1 MNIYSGFW
9 QHNLGLMITLDSGY
23 LEDKSI
29 FPGATHLAEHLM
41 FFGPENISFSEFDQ
55 KRYELFGSIEAVTSP
70 TKMRIMCRFPQ
81 DKLEEVIEFLSE
93 MMFQAHLS
101 MDDLHIIQDEIN
113 DELEEYQES
122 VRYKDKTR
130 SSLYLKGME
139 DPLGKELISSL
150 DLEKCHASQKNLQER
165 FSKHHKRGYFI
176 GDWSESMMNLV
187 TKELKLQP
195 QKELSDTS
203 HIDLIVQ
210 EKDIWIMK
218 ISGQMSIKDELYLS
232 ALIEL
237 MADQGGRTSSIPT
250 PNGEYWIGLKD
261 SEIDYERMNQLQKN
275 KEFWKYAGDLYTE
288 DLASDIDVIE
298 YKKTLRRMELYEQI
312 PELSK
317 MTLDETMIKF
327 EDEIEKVA
335 EEDWLQW

>member
-9 QHNLGLMITLDSGY
+9 KRNLGLMITLDSGY
-23 LEDKSI
+23 LNDKAL

-41 FFGPENISFSEFDQ
+41 FFGPENVTFSEFDQ
-55 KRYELFGSIEAVTSP
+55 RRYELFGAIEAVTSP
-70 TKMRIMCRFPQ
+70 TKMRIICRFSQ
-81 DKLEEVIEFLSE
+81 DTLEEVVKFLSD

-101 MDDLHIIQDEIN
+101 PEDLAIIQDEI
-113 DELEEYQES
+113 DEELEEFYES
-122 VRYKDKTR
+122 GKYKDKIR
-130 SSLYLKGME
+130 WVKYLKGME
-139 DPLGKELISSL
+139 DPLGEELTSL
-150 DLEKCHASQKNLQER
+150 DLEKCHSSQKNLQER
-165 FSKHHKRGYFI
+165 FSRLHTRGYFI
-176 GDWSESMMNLV
+176 GDWSEEMTNLV

-195 QKELSDTS
+195 QKKLSELY
-203 HIDLIVQ
+203 HIDRVVQ
-210 EKDIWIMK
+210 EKDIWILK
-218 ISGQMSIKDELYLS
+218 TSGQISIKDELYLS

-237 MADQGGRTSSIPT
+237 MADQGGRTTSIPT

-261 SEIDYERMNQLQKN
+261 SEIDYGRMNQLQKN
-275 KEFWKYAGDLYTE
+275 KEFWKYVGDLYTE

-327 EDEIEKVA
+327 EDKIVKMA